1 MRTYRVAVL
10 PGDGIGPEVTAAAV
24 KVMDRAAK
32 LYDVS
37 LDYREVMVGGI
48 AIDSTGEPLPDI
60 TIQSCKIAQAVLF
73 GTVGGSKWDE
83 QPRKLRPEYSII
95 NLRRA
100 LNVQTYIRPCKV
112 DFALAGLSPLRRRI
126 TSAGI
131 DFILIRD
138 LSGLD
143 SYTQANTQI
152 TTKNG
157 VKVGN
162 PADYDVLHY
171 TDEQVRQVAVRA
183 FEMARLRPHKK
194 LTYIAKANIL
204 ASSRVWRRVLS
215 EVAKNYPE
223 VDIEFLYFDNGI
235 HQLILNPDKF
245 DIIVADNLLGD
256 FISEVAGAFIGSPA
270 LAPSAAL
277 GAPNSPGIFGGIH
290 GSAEHLAGQDICN
303 PIAAILSAGLLMRYG
318 LNEPEVAQTIERAV
332 ERTFEQ
338 GYRTA
343 DLIDPYH
350 KNPTERTVGTTEMT
364 EAILAN
370 IAKE

>member
-138 LSGLD
+138 
-143 SYTQANTQI
+143 
-152 TTKNG
+152 
-157 VKVGN
+157 
-162 PADYDVLHY
+162 
-171 TDEQVRQVAVRA
+171 RA
-183 FEMARLRPHKK
+183 
-194 LTYIAKANIL
+194 
-204 ASSRVWRRVLS
+204 
-215 EVAKNYPE
+215 
-223 VDIEFLYFDNGI
+223 
-235 HQLILNPDKF
+235 LILILKPIHKSLQKTALKLVIRLIMTFYTTLMSRSDK
-245 DIIVADNLLGD
+245 
-256 FISEVAGAFIGSPA
+256 
-270 LAPSAAL
+270 
-277 GAPNSPGIFGGIH
+277 
-290 GSAEHLAGQDICN
+290 
-303 PIAAILSAGLLMRYG
+303 
-318 LNEPEVAQTIERAV
+318 
-332 ERTFEQ
+332 
-338 GYRTA
+338 
-343 DLIDPYH
+343 
-350 KNPTERTVGTTEMT
+350 
-364 EAILAN
+364 
-370 IAKE
+370 